1 MGPSVGT
8 GRGPGTWPSVH
19 DGASA
24 FVETAA
30 VKTVTGEGPGGWRT
44 VGAGSGA
51 VAAVPG
57 AVEHKMNGDF
67 IHRLRSK
74 RLCHPPP
81 QKEGKAQP

>member
-1 MGPSVGT
+1 MV
-8 GRGPGTWPSVH
+8 
-19 DGASA
+19 
-24 FVETAA
+24 
-30 VKTVTGEGPGGWRT
+30 EGPEGWRT

-67 IHRLRSK
+67 IHRLRGK